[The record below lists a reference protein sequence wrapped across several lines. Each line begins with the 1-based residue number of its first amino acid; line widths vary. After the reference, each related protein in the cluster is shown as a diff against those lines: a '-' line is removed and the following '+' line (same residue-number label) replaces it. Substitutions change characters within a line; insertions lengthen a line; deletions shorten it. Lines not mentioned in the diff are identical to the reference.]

1 MPTPP
6 TFTVGQLLTS
16 AQMNTISALLCPT
29 GSVLPFAGSTAPTN
43 FLLCAG
49 QTVSRTTYA
58 DLFAVCG
65 TLYNTG
71 GEAGTDFRLPD
82 LRGRVPA
89 GLDNMGG
96 TAAGRLTSAVLTL
109 SNTLGA
115 TGGEQTVTLS
125 SAQMPTHTHVQDG
138 HSHGVQRSNSAA
150 TSVGTDASALYRPQ
164 ANTGGGYFDT
174 QVSTATNQNTGGG
187 GAHSNTQPTLV
198 LSYIIKI

>member
-96 TAAGRLTSAVLTL
+96 TAANRLTSTVLTS

-115 TGGEQTVTLS
+115 TGGTQTHTLTTAEMPSHDHFLFATKSTVGGANVYFGQGADVQGQTS
-125 SAQMPTHTHVQDG
+125 SA
-138 HSHGVQRSNSAA
+138 
-150 TSVGTDASALYRPQ
+150 
-164 ANTGGGYFDT
+164 
-174 QVSTATNQNTGGG
+174 TGGG
-187 GAHSNTQPTLV
+187 GAHLNTQPTVV